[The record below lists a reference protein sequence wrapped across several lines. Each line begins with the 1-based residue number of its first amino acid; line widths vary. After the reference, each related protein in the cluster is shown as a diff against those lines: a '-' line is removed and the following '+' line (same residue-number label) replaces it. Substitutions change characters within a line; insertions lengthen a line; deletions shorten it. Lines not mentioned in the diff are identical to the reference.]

1 MAQAKKAGK
10 KVKSKPGV
18 KSGVKAKAKAS
29 APSAKAPA
37 KAASSGKP
45 LSPLGREVREQALER
60 WADLSYGGTF
70 ELNGPDAAYILHVS
84 ANQYTTCYV
93 VPEAEMT
100 ALEREIVASARKTSL
115 PWGGEL
121 TRAEAAAV
129 QIAARFEMSD
139 EILSSIEDATGAG
152 LPSKA
157 DLEKVGGIW
166 SKYLAL
172 SIDEELLK
180 LDVDHMDKFHARP
193 TLGAVIADVGV
204 AESDEEPD
212 ED

>member
-1 MAQAKKAGK
+1 MAKAKRAARA
-10 KVKSKPGV
+10 KPKTGA
-18 KSGVKAKAKAS
+18 KPKAKAS
-29 APSAKAPA
+29 TPSAKTPA
-37 KAASSGKP
+37 KAAGSGKP
-45 LSPLGREVREQALER
+45 LSSLGSEVRDQALDR

-70 ELNGPDAAYILHVS
+70 ELNGPDAAYILHVT

-100 ALEREIVASARKTSL
+100 ALERGLVASARKTSL

-129 QIAARFEMSD
+129 QIAARLEMSD
-139 EILSSIEDATGAG
+139 EILSSIEDATGEG

-157 DLEKVGGIW
+157 ELENVGGTW

-180 LDVDHMDKFHARP
+180 LDVDHMEKFHARP

-204 AESDEEPD
+204 AESDEESD